1 MDECA
6 TCVGF
11 RAILVDAS
19 PPYQLV
25 PAGTSWSILFTHTIG
40 AFGHSA
46 GTVPVSQEIPPN
58 QPIGWIGRSIPIDR
72 YRSMMTDPAR
82 VPPPSGVPTSRGCPA
97 RVPGGARRQHAT
109 GRPREETSSSWCELR
124 TRTRERDVS
133 RRRRASG
140 DVASDDDEG

>member
-40 AFGHSA
+40 AFGHSV
-46 GTVPVSQEIPPN
+46 GTLVRTRKFLVRDS
-58 QPIGWIGRSIPIDR
+58 S
-72 YRSMMTDPAR
+72 T
-82 VPPPSGVPTSRGCPA
+82 PSGDRPA
-97 RVPGGARRQHAT
+97 AFVVVVVVRRPSDVDGERVR
-109 GRPREETSSSWCELR
+109 
-124 TRTRERDVS
+124 
-133 RRRRASG
+133 
-140 DVASDDDEG
+140 